1 MSQINK
7 LLASS
12 FPISVVPLRLKL
24 SLGSKFLWI
33 FIILIIFSLLIVF
46 IYQLN
51 AYASEVYFIQS
62 SEKKISEF
70 TQENKTL
77 GINFAKANSLW
88 NIGNYVQNFE
98 KAGKIEYIRVLES
111 TVLAK

>member
-1 MSQINK
+1 M
-7 LLASS
+7 
-12 FPISVVPLRLKL
+12 
-24 SLGSKFLWI
+24 
-33 FIILIIFSLLIVF
+33 IVF

-51 AYASEVYFIQS
+51 AYTSEVYFIQS

-77 GINFAKANSLW
+77 GINFAKANSLL

>member
-7 LLASS
+7 SLVSN
-12 FPISVVPLRLKL
+12 FPISVVSLRLKL
-24 SLGSKFLWI
+24 SLGLKFLWI

-51 AYASEVYFIQS
+51 AYTSEVYFIQS

>member
-7 LLASS
+7 SLVSP

-24 SLGSKFLWI
+24 SLGLKFLWI
-33 FIILIIFSLLIVF
+33 FILLLIFSLLIVF

-51 AYASEVYFIQS
+51 AYTSEVYFIQS